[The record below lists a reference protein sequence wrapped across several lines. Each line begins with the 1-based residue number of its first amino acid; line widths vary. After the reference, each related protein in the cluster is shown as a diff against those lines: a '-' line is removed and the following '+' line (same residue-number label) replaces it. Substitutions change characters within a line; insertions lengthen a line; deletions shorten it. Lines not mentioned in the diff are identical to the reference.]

1 VSVEPELYDS
11 LVPAMILQPIIENA
25 FTHGL
30 SRVDKDGLLV
40 IEAHRMHN
48 RIMLTVLNTGVGLSR
63 VSSKGTACNGVGL
76 ANVKNRLELHYGN
89 DQRFLMRE
97 VTPNRVLVTITFP
110 LQFAVNSTS
119 KLAGLGAR

>member
-1 VSVEPELYDS
+1 
-11 LVPAMILQPIIENA
+11 MILQPIIENA

-40 IEAHRMHN
+40 IEVHRMHK